1 VFFLAINYLPR
12 VRMLQTSENLISEET
27 KNKLLN
33 LLDLH
38 MKRSGFHDKIMQ
50 KMESLK
56 INENINIEA
65 LYKEIYDFM
74 TANMPE
80 EVQDAF
86 FEDVRRI
93 MCNERQ

>member
-1 VFFLAINYLPR
+1 MP
-12 VRMLQTSENLISEET
+12 QTSDDLISEET

-38 MKRSGFHDKIMQ
+38 IKKSGFHDKIVQ
-50 KMESLK
+50 KMEALEV
-56 INENINIEA
+56 NENINIEA

-93 MCNERQ
+93 MGNERKYDML